1 MKQHFNFTPTPITKI
16 ESWSTEFNCD
26 FYMKR
31 DDLFE
36 AGGGG
41 SKARMLQYILWEAK
55 KCKADYILTAG
66 GPYSN
71 FNRALALMCKK
82 HNLKMRL
89 ILFDNN
95 LHIDKYSL
103 NKKII
108 DFCQV
113 EIVTCDPNCVREII
127 EIENGK
133 ISNAGFKVY
142 YIWGGGKS
150 NQGVHAY
157 YDAFI
162 EIKKQLIDVD
172 YVFTALGTG
181 TTYAGL
187 FSGAALENSPTKVI
201 GFSVAR
207 EKQIAQEVVHEIL
220 NDFPLISNT
229 QLLPIE
235 INDDFLM
242 GGYGKTSDNLDEFI
256 RSFIK
261 NEGIIVD
268 SIYVGKALYGT
279 YNYLQDIKAKIK
291 NKKIVFLNSG
301 GLYNF

>member
-1 MKQHFNFTPTPITKI
+1 MSQHFSFSPTAITKI
-16 ESWSTEFNCD
+16 ESWCTEFDCD

-36 AGGGG
+36 EGGGG
-41 SKARMLQYILWEAK
+41 SKARMLQYILWDAK
-55 KCKADYILTAG
+55 KCNADYVLTAG
-66 GPYSN
+66 GPFSN

-89 ILFDNN
+89 ILFNNN
-95 LHIDKYSL
+95 LHINRQSL
-103 NKKII
+103 NKRFI
-108 DFCQV
+108 DYCNV
-113 EIVTCDPNCVREII
+113 EIVTCDPDFVPETIQI
-127 EIENGK
+127 EKEK
-133 ISNAGFKVY
+133 IANDGFKAY

-150 NQGVHAY
+150 NEGVQAY
-157 YDAFI
+157 YDAFK
-162 EIKKQLIDVD
+162 EIKRQLKDVD
-172 YVFTALGTG
+172 YVFTAVGTG

-187 FSGAALENSPTKVI
+187 LSGAALENSSTKVI

-207 EKQIAQEVVHEIL
+207 EKEIAEGVIHETL
-220 NDFPLISNT
+220 NDFPLVSDST
-229 QLLPIE
+229 LLPIE

-242 GGYGKTSDNLDEFI
+242 GGYGKTSATLNEFI
-256 RSFIK
+256 RSFIQ

-279 YNYLQDIKAKIK
+279 YKYLQNIKSDIK
-291 NKKIVFLNSG
+291 NRKIVFLNTG